1 MTFKGRHWV
10 LLWLGLFLAVAGI
23 VVTRYTSA
31 IQIAGRVR
39 ALREERRALEARRSE
54 TERAIREA
62 SGREVLVP
70 RVERELGLHLPTDS
84 EFVIFPLP
92 AGQVRRDR

>member
-1 MTFKGRHWV
+1 MSLKGRHWV

-54 TERAIREA
+54 TEREIREA

-70 RVERELGLHLPTDS
+70 RAERELGLHLPTDS